1 MFYPS
6 INPIIP
12 IVPININAILLLD
25 INIIINPT
33 ITNVNDG
40 ILIYFEQGKFPLP
53 CFNFD
58 DNFNYA
64 TILPVNVTAPINVPR

>member
-1 MFYPS
+1 MP
-6 INPIIP
+6 INPNATLLWAINIKTNPII
-12 IVPININAILLLD
+12 I
-25 INIIINPT
+25 
-33 ITNVNDG
+33 NVNDG

-53 CFNFD
+53 CFNLD